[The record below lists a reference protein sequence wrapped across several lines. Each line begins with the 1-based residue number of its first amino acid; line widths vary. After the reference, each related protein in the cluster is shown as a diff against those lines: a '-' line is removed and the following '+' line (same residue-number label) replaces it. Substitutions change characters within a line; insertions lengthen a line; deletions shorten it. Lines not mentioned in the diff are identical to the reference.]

1 MRDVLRN
8 VDVTMLVR
16 IFIFVLIGKSLYWDG
31 LYEKGFRWDKLCII
45 FCSVLFFL

>member
-16 IFIFVLIGKSLYWDG
+16 IFIFVLIGKSLYRDG
-31 LYEKGFRWDKLCII
+31 LYEKGFK
-45 FCSVLFFL
+45 